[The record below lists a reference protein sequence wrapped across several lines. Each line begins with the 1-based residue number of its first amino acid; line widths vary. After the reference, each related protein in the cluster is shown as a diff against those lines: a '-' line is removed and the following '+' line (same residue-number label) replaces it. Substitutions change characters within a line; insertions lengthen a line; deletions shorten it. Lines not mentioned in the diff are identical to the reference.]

1 MAAVASTTGLVTS
14 WGSNGS
20 ATDYLIGSSVST
32 SNPAEFTLNMN
43 APEEDVTAFVSGG
56 LNSMS
61 YIPNLISWDGSIKC
75 FMKPATL
82 GSSGLLTFSG
92 MPTSTNVVNCKSW
105 EVTLNSTPQDVTA
118 FASGGTTYRSF
129 IPTIYNWKG
138 TAQCYLDGTTSLVA
152 PGAAAATATFKITE
166 GGSPNDPGFSGSA
179 FATQFGA
186 PVKVGSTTLVNYSL
200 RGTSDLT
207 AVVGSSSYTSWWFQA
222 GAIPLPVAG
231 SLVLQSVTTKTYTG
245 SAFWKSLKISCM
257 VDGVVTLDIGFQ
269 GTGALVIA

>member
-20 ATDYLIGSSVST
+20 ATDYLIGSSVAT
-32 SNPAEFTLNMN
+32 SNPAEFVLNMN
-43 APEEDVTAFVSGG
+43 APEADVTAFVSGG

-61 YIPNLISWDGSIKC
+61 YLPNLISWDGSIKC

-82 GSSGLLTFSG
+82 GTSGLLTFTG
-92 MPTSTNVVNCKSW
+92 MPTSTTVVNCKSW

-129 IPTIYNWKG
+129 IPTIYNWQG
-138 TAQCYLDGTTSLVA
+138 TAVCYLDGTTPLVA
-152 PGAAAATATFKITE
+152 PGATAASAAFKITE
-166 GGSPNDPGFSGSA
+166 GGTPNDPGFTGNA

-186 PVKVGSTTLVNYSL
+186 PVKVGDVTQVNYSL
-200 RGTSDLT
+200 RGTGDLT
-207 AVVGSSSYTSWWFQA
+207 AVVGSSTYTSWWFQA

-231 SLVLQSVTTKTYTG
+231 SLVLQAVTSRTYTG
-245 SAFWKSLKISCM
+245 SAFWKSLKISTL

-269 GTGALVIA
+269 GTGSLAIA

>member
-14 WGSNGS
+14 WAGTANGLLVGS
-20 ATDYLIGSSVST
+20 GSSGPS
-32 SNPAEFTLNMN
+32 EFTLNMQ

-61 YIPNLISWDGSIKC
+61 YIPNLISWDGAIKC
-75 FMKPATL
+75 FLNPAKI

-92 MPTSTNVVNCKSW
+92 MPTSTSVVNCKSW

-118 FASGGTTYRSF
+118 FASGGVTTRSF
-129 IPTIYNWKG
+129 IPTIYNWQG
-138 TAQCYLDGTTSLVA
+138 TAQCYLDGTTALVA
-152 PGAAAATATFKITE
+152 PGAAAASATLKVAEDGAT
-166 GGSPNDPGFSGSA
+166 DPGFTGNA

-200 RGTSDLT
+200 RGTGDLT
-207 AVVGSSSYTSWWFQA
+207 ATVGSSTYATWWFA
-222 GAIPLPVAG
+222 AAAIPLPVAG
-231 SLVLQSVTTKTYTG
+231 SLVLQAVTSRTYTG